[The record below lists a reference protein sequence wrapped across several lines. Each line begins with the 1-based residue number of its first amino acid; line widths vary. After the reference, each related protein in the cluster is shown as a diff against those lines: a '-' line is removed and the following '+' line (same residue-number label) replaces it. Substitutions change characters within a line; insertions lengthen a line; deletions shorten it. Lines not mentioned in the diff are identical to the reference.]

1 MEELK
6 PFKFKTDDE
15 SLRQKQV
22 IFDPNDCLGAI
33 LEILKKEEEFDYCES
48 CEAEETVVFSF
59 GIELENRIELSHSQL
74 GDNVWYLEEVESNLT
89 GIIQNLEA
97 YVDDW
102 DIPLAPVKEI
112 YYSRFCACCLGYI
125 D

>member
-1 MEELK
+1 MKELK

-22 IFDPNDCLGAI
+22 IFDPNDCLGSI

-59 GIELENRIELSHSQL
+59 GIELENGVELSGSEL
-74 GDNVWYLEEVESNLT
+74 GDNRWYLEEVESNLT
-89 GIIQNLEA
+89 NIVQNLEA
-97 YVDDW
+97 YVDDCETQ
-102 DIPLAPVKEI
+102 LAPVKEI
-112 YYSRFCACCLGYI
+112 YYGRFCACCLGCL